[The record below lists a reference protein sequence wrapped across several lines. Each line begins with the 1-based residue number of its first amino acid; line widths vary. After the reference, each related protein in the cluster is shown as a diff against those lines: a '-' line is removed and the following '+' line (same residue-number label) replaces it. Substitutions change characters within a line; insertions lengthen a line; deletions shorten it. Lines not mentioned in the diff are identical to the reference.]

1 MTQLKFQVN
10 NLLKSIGTT
19 NNNSVTTPKLS
30 GNAPGPAT
38 CMRCCAA
45 RPMGAVVVIVVVTV
59 VIEVEVWNI
68 VVRALIVVWVT
79 PETVVTVVWKND
91 CVRIPVVL

>member
-1 MTQLKFQVN
+1 
-10 NLLKSIGTT
+10 
-19 NNNSVTTPKLS
+19 
-30 GNAPGPAT
+30 
-38 CMRCCAA
+38 MRCCAA

-68 VVRALIVVWVT
+68 VVRALIVVWVM